1 MSKPI
6 VAIVGRPNVGKSA
19 LFNRIISRRLA
30 IVEGTPGVT
39 RDRLYADAEWTGRK
53 FILVD
58 TGGIEERPAEVFS
71 AATRRQAEEAVEEAD
86 VIVFTVDAQSGLLP
100 ADWDVAELLRR
111 TRKPVI
117 VAANKADNEQI
128 ARQAAEFFQLGLS
141 EPIPVSAE
149 HGKNI
154 GDLLDRIVAH
164 LPSVSD
170 AQEPEDEIKIA
181 LIGRPNVGK
190 SSLANR
196 LIGEERMIVTDIPG
210 TTRDAIDTVITR
222 DGRTFRLIDTAGM
235 RRRSRID
242 TRVEH
247 YSTLRAI
254 RAAERSDVCLVVLD
268 ATEGVTEQDARV
280 AGIPHEAGKGVV
292 LVVNKWDL
300 VEKRTNTMQE
310 YEQSVRNELG
320 YLSYAPIVFVS
331 ARTGQRVDRLLT
343 VAQQVAEQAAMR
355 ISTGRLNEVLQEAV
369 HLHAPPSDK
378 GKRLRILYATQVG
391 VQPPHFVLFMNEPSL
406 FHFSYRR
413 YLEAR
418 LREAFGFVGTP
429 IIITAKRRGE

>member
-1 MSKPI
+1 M
-6 VAIVGRPNVGKSA
+6 
-19 LFNRIISRRLA
+19 
-30 IVEGTPGVT
+30 
-39 RDRLYADAEWTGRK
+39 
-53 FILVD
+53 
-58 TGGIEERPAEVFS
+58 
-71 AATRRQAEEAVEEAD
+71 
-86 VIVFTVDAQSGLLP
+86 
-100 ADWDVAELLRR
+100 
-111 TRKPVI
+111 
-117 VAANKADNEQI
+117 
-128 ARQAAEFFQLGLS
+128 
-141 EPIPVSAE
+141 
-149 HGKNI
+149 
-154 GDLLDRIVAH
+154 
-164 LPSVSD
+164 
-170 AQEPEDEIKIA
+170 
-181 LIGRPNVGK
+181 
-190 SSLANR
+190 
-196 LIGEERMIVTDIPG
+196 
-210 TTRDAIDTVITR
+210 
-222 DGRTFRLIDTAGM
+222 
-235 RRRSRID
+235 
-242 TRVEH
+242 
-247 YSTLRAI
+247 
-254 RAAERSDVCLVVLD
+254 LD

-406 FHFSYRR
+406 VHFSYRR

>member
-39 RDRLYADAEWTGRK
+39 RDRLYADAEWIDRR

-58 TGGIEERPAEVFS
+58 TGGIEERPSEIFS
-71 AATRRQAEEAVEEAD
+71 AAIRRQAEEAMAEAD
-86 VIVFTVDAQSGLLP
+86 VIVFTVDAQAGLLP

-117 VAANKADNEQI
+117 VAANKADNQEV
-128 ARQAAEFFQLGLS
+128 ARQAAEFYQLGLS

-149 HGKNI
+149 HGRNI
-154 GDLLDRIVAH
+154 GDLLDRIVAQ
-164 LPSVSD
+164 LPPVPGQAEES
-170 AQEPEDEIKIA
+170 DEIKIA

-190 SSLANR
+190 SSLTNR

-210 TTRDAIDTVITR
+210 TTRDAIDTVITHE
-222 DGRTFRLIDTAGM
+222 GKTFRLIDTAGM
-235 RRRSRID
+235 RRKARID
-242 TRVEH
+242 SSVEH

-254 RAAERSDVCLVVLD
+254 RAAERADVCLVVLD

-300 VEKRTNTMQE
+300 VEKDTNTMQE
-310 YEQSVRNELG
+310 YEAAVRNDLG

-331 ARTGQRVDRLLT
+331 AQTGQRVHGLLD
-343 VAQQVAEQAAMR
+343 VAQTVAEQAATR

-378 GKRLRILYATQVG
+378 GKRLRILFATQVG

-418 LREAFGFVGTP
+418 LREAFGFTGTP
-429 IIITAKRRGE
+429 ILITAKRRGE

>member
-331 ARTGQRVDRLLT
+331 ADRPACGPPPHGSPTGSRAGRD
-343 VAQQVAEQAAMR
+343 AHFH
-355 ISTGRLNEVLQEAV
+355 GRLNEVLQEAV

-418 LREAFGFVGTP
+418 LREAFGLWALP
-429 IIITAKRRGE
+429 S

>member
-1 MSKPI
+1 M
-6 VAIVGRPNVGKSA
+6 
-19 LFNRIISRRLA
+19 
-30 IVEGTPGVT
+30 
-39 RDRLYADAEWTGRK
+39 
-53 FILVD
+53 
-58 TGGIEERPAEVFS
+58 
-71 AATRRQAEEAVEEAD
+71 
-86 VIVFTVDAQSGLLP
+86 
-100 ADWDVAELLRR
+100 AELLRR

-235 RRRSRID
+235 RRRSHR
-242 TRVEH
+242 
-247 YSTLRAI
+247 YAGRA
-254 RAAERSDVCLVVLD
+254 L
-268 ATEGVTEQDARV
+268 QYF
-280 AGIPHEAGKGVV
+280 AGH
-292 LVVNKWDL
+292 
-300 VEKRTNTMQE
+300 
-310 YEQSVRNELG
+310 
-320 YLSYAPIVFVS
+320 
-331 ARTGQRVDRLLT
+331 
-343 VAQQVAEQAAMR
+343 
-355 ISTGRLNEVLQEAV
+355 
-369 HLHAPPSDK
+369 PSS
-378 GKRLRILYATQVG
+378 GTQ
-391 VQPPHFVLFMNEPSL
+391 
-406 FHFSYRR
+406 
-413 YLEAR
+413 
-418 LREAFGFVGTP
+418 
-429 IIITAKRRGE
+429 

>member
-1 MSKPI
+1 M
-6 VAIVGRPNVGKSA
+6 
-19 LFNRIISRRLA
+19 
-30 IVEGTPGVT
+30 
-39 RDRLYADAEWTGRK
+39 
-53 FILVD
+53 
-58 TGGIEERPAEVFS
+58 
-71 AATRRQAEEAVEEAD
+71 
-86 VIVFTVDAQSGLLP
+86 
-100 ADWDVAELLRR
+100 
-111 TRKPVI
+111 
-117 VAANKADNEQI
+117 ADNEQMP
-128 ARQAAEFFQLGLS
+128 AKQPNTSCLS

-300 VEKRTNTMQE
+300 VEKRTNTMQ
-310 YEQSVRNELG
+310 YVQSVRMNWILELYAHRLRLNRPAACG
-320 YLSYAPIVFVS
+320 RLS
-331 ARTGQRVDRLLT
+331 
-343 VAQQVAEQAAMR
+343 VAQQVTDSAMR
-355 ISTGRLNEVLQEAV
+355 ISTGRLNEVCRV

-378 GKRLRILYATQVG
+378 G
-391 VQPPHFVLFMNEPSL
+391 
-406 FHFSYRR
+406 RR
-413 YLEAR
+413 
-418 LREAFGFVGTP
+418 AFY
-429 IIITAKRRGE
+429 

>member
-39 RDRLYADAEWTGRK
+39 RDRLYADAEWIDRR

-58 TGGIEERPAEVFS
+58 TGGIEERPSEIFS
-71 AATRRQAEEAVEEAD
+71 AAIRRQAEEAMAEAD
-86 VIVFTVDAQSGLLP
+86 VIVFTVDAQAGLLP

-117 VAANKADNEQI
+117 VAANKADNQEV
-128 ARQAAEFFQLGLS
+128 ARQAAEFYQLGLS

-149 HGKNI
+149 HGRNI
-154 GDLLDRIVAH
+154 GDLLDRIVAQ
-164 LPSVSD
+164 LPPV
-170 AQEPEDEIKIA
+170 PEQAEESDEIKIA

-190 SSLANR
+190 SSLTNR

-210 TTRDAIDTVITR
+210 TTRDAIDTVITHE
-222 DGRTFRLIDTAGM
+222 GKTFRLIDTAGM
-235 RRRSRID
+235 RRKARID
-242 TRVEH
+242 SSVEH

-254 RAAERSDVCLVVLD
+254 RAAERADVCLVVLD

-300 VEKRTNTMQE
+300 VEKDTNTMQE
-310 YEQSVRNELG
+310 YEAAVRNDLG

-331 ARTGQRVDRLLT
+331 AQTGQRVHGLLD
-343 VAQQVAEQAAMR
+343 VAQTVAEQAATR

-378 GKRLRILYATQVG
+378 GKRLRILFATQVG

-418 LREAFGFVGTP
+418 LREAFGFTGTP
-429 IIITAKRRGE
+429 ILITAKRRGE

>member
-19 LFNRIISRRLA
+19 LFNRIISQRLA
-30 IVEGTPGVT
+30 IVEGEPGVT
-39 RDRLYADAEWTGRK
+39 RDRLYADAHWLDRH

-58 TGGIEERPAEVFS
+58 TGGIEERPTEVFS
-71 AATRRQAEEAVEEAD
+71 AATREQAEEAMREAD
-86 VIVFTVDAQSGLLP
+86 VIVFTVDAQTGLMP
-100 ADWDVAELLRR
+100 GDWDVANLLRR
-111 TRKPVI
+111 SDKPVI
-117 VAANKADNEQI
+117 VAANKADNPMT
-128 ARQAAEFFQLGLS
+128 ATQAADFYQLGLS

-149 HGKNI
+149 HGRNI
-154 GDLLDRIVAH
+154 GDLLDQIIAH
-164 LPSVSD
+164 LPPVEAASD
-170 AQEPEDEIKIA
+170 DSSEIAVA

-196 LIGEERMIVTDIPG
+196 LIGHERMIVTDIPG
-210 TTRDAIDTVITR
+210 TTRDAIDTVITHE
-222 DGRTFRLIDTAGM
+222 GNTFRLIDTAGM
-235 RRRSRID
+235 RRKSRVD
-242 TRVEH
+242 SSVEH
-247 YSTLRAI
+247 YSSLRAI

-300 VEKRTNTMQE
+300 VNKDSNTMQE
-310 YEQSVRNELG
+310 YEESVRKQLA
-320 YLSYAPIVFVS
+320 YLNYAPIVFVS
-331 ARTGQRVDRLLT
+331 ALSGQRVPQLLT
-343 VAQQVAEQAAMR
+343 VAQAVAEQASTR
-355 ISTGRLNEVLQEAV
+355 ISTGRLNEVIQEAV
-369 HLHAPPSDK
+369 QLHAPPSDK
-378 GKRLRILYATQVG
+378 GKRLRILFATQVS

-418 LREAFGFVGTP
+418 LREAFGFIGTP
-429 IIITAKRRGE
+429 IVITAKRRGE